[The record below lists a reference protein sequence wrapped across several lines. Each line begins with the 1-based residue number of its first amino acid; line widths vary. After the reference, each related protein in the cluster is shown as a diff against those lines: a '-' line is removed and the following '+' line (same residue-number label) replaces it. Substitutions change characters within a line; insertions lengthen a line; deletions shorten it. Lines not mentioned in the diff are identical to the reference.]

1 MQTKGMKARMIQKP
15 KPVLVKSHKDLV
27 SAFAELSTL
36 QVALLLDS
44 VSYATVQTN
53 HIVGNE
59 ELDELRDALAQA
71 LAFHVISER
80 Y

>member
-1 MQTKGMKARMIQKP
+1 MQTKGKKARIIQKP
-15 KPVLVKSHKDLV
+15 MPVLVKSQRDLV
-27 SAFAELSTL
+27 GAFAELSTL

-53 HIVGNE
+53 HVVGNTD
-59 ELDELRDALAQA
+59 LDELRDALAQA